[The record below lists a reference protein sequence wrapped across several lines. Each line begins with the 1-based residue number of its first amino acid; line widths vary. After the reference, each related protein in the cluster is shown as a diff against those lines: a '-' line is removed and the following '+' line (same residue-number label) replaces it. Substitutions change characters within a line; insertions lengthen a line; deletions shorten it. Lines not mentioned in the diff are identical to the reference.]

1 MNPLSNLPSYIR
13 SSTQKREI
21 MDEETARIVVLYV
34 QRFFDEVKAD
44 LTNSVLLRN
53 QIRAWLH
60 SITHHRTGAELC
72 VSTKRSIAG
81 IIGRYCR
88 DSGWLLPDDHITLVN
103 AFRPRVDSWSTKALT
118 TEQTDRLIR
127 HLRHKAD
134 NSLTKSRNLLA
145 TMVMLAAGL
154 RIGQIVALDTSDVT
168 ISQTTITVMPI
179 LQKSYK
185 QGKSAKVIPLNI
197 GIGNVVMREA
207 VEMFERLRDKNA
219 IAYFHNADSDYISS
233 AYFRKLFGNIE
244 KRLGFTISA
253 HSCRHTAGTR
263 IANSVGITAA
273 ANVLGH
279 TNIRTTQRY
288 VSFEEQK
295 TEDIIA
301 GSFL

>member
-1 MNPLSNLPSYIR
+1 
-13 SSTQKREI
+13 
-21 MDEETARIVVLYV
+21 
-34 QRFFDEVKAD
+34 
-44 LTNSVLLRN
+44 
-53 QIRAWLH
+53 
-60 SITHHRTGAELC
+60 
-72 VSTKRSIAG
+72 
-81 IIGRYCR
+81 
-88 DSGWLLPDDHITLVN
+88 
-103 AFRPRVDSWSTKALT
+103 
-118 TEQTDRLIR
+118 
-127 HLRHKAD
+127 
-134 NSLTKSRNLLA
+134 
-145 TMVMLAAGL
+145 
-154 RIGQIVALDTSDVT
+154 
-168 ISQTTITVMPI
+168 MPI

>member
-1 MNPLSNLPSYIR
+1 
-13 SSTQKREI
+13 

-34 QRFFDEVKAD
+34 ERFFSEIEAD
-44 LTNSVLLRN
+44 LTNSINLRN
-53 QIRAWLH
+53 QIRNWLH
-60 SITHHRTGAELC
+60 SIAHHRTGAELC

-118 TEQTDRLIR
+118 IEQTDRLIR

-154 RIGQIVALDTSDVT
+154 RIGQIVALDTSDV
-168 ISQTTITVMPI
+168 ILSQTAITVMPI

-185 QGKSAKVIPLNI
+185 QGKSAKTIPLNI